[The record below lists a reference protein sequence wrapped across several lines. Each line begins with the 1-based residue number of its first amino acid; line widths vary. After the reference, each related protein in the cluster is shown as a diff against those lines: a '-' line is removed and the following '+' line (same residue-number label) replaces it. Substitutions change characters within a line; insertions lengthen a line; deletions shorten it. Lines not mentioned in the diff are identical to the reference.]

1 LRGQID
7 VPPGI
12 DDHHRD
18 DQTARRSRALS
29 AAEHIAPGSTRA
41 WLDGLYRASGDERK
55 NAQRLMSL
63 WEVSGLGTI
72 ATRGIMDGGAVALR
86 WFEGIAADEAG
97 RTFLDELAAHASAA
111 TFGKLARI
119 ALSGHAL
126 DHDAAAAREG
136 SAPTL
141 SELQARVE
149 WLLDEAADSPR
160 SRDVPEI
167 LESIKEI
174 GGPEAARRYADRW
187 LRSGL
192 PDARAPDAEAA
203 GTLAVRLMV
212 LSAADIRDPRWI
224 ELAANAARQ
233 VAPEERI
240 ALIAWMRQNV

>member
-1 LRGQID
+1 
-7 VPPGI
+7 
-12 DDHHRD
+12 
-18 DQTARRSRALS
+18 
-29 AAEHIAPGSTRA
+29 
-41 WLDGLYRASGDERK
+41 
-55 NAQRLMSL
+55 MSL

-72 ATRGIMDGGAVALR
+72 ATRGIRRRPCAPNSAFRAEIDAAPDVSRIMDRGAVALR

-97 RTFLDELAAHASAA
+97 RDFLDVLAAHASAT
-111 TFGKLARI
+111 TFGRLARL

-126 DHDAAAAREG
+126 ENDAAAAREG
-136 SAPTL
+136 SPPTL
-141 SELQARVE
+141 AELESRVE
-149 WLLDEAADSPR
+149 WLIDEAADSPR

-212 LSAADIRDPRWI
+212 LSSADIRDPHWI

-233 VAPEERI
+233 VAAAERI
-240 ALIAWMRQNV
+240 ALIAWMRENV